1 MRSTPSKHTGA
12 GQESESG
19 MVTVEVA
26 LTIGI
31 VTIVVAMLLA
41 GLSVVGKQS
50 QVCTAARESARAY
63 SIGQDP
69 IAAAQAVNEQVQ
81 IDVTNQ
87 GATVSVT
94 GSVPGIS
101 FGELNLGNVQCQV
114 ATINEQN
121 MTS

>member
-81 IDVTNQ
+81 
-87 GATVSVT
+87 
-94 GSVPGIS
+94 
-101 FGELNLGNVQCQV
+101 FKL
-114 ATINEQN
+114 
-121 MTS
+121 M